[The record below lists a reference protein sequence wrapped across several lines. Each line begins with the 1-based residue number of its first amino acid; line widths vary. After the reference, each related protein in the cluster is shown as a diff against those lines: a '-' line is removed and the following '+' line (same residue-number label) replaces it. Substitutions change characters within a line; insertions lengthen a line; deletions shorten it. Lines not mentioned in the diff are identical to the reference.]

1 MPTCRMQENLGIHQF
16 ELNLCVQ
23 FEAKKAW
30 QHLSKS
36 NPMTEGIDKRDQKA
50 LRHVR
55 MLHWHHGVIH
65 FIVLRWLK
73 LFFTAAISKKNLKKK
88 EIRKHRAPGSSS
100 RPALSAISLP
110 PVILFV
116 HFIWTLQT
124 SFTCKGASRHVDR
137 ISVDFQISYNI
148 A

>member
-1 MPTCRMQENLGIHQF
+1 MQENLGIHQF

-88 EIRKHRAPGSSS
+88 KSGNTGLLGPPHVQLSVPYHFHQSFCLCISFGLYRHHSLAKVLPDMLIESVLISKFLTTLRSSV
-100 RPALSAISLP
+100 A
-110 PVILFV
+110 
-116 HFIWTLQT
+116 
-124 SFTCKGASRHVDR
+124 
-137 ISVDFQISYNI
+137 
-148 A
+148 

>member
-1 MPTCRMQENLGIHQF
+1 MQENLGIHQF

-73 LFFTAAISKKNLKKK
+73 LFFTAAISKKNLKKRNQ
-88 EIRKHRAPGSSS
+88 ETQGSWVLLTSSS
-100 RPALSAISLP
+100 QCHITSTSH
-110 PVILFV
+110 FV
-116 HFIWTLQT
+116 CAFHLDFTDIIHLQRC
-124 SFTCKGASRHVDR
+124 FQTC
-137 ISVDFQISYNI
+137 
-148 A
+148 

>member
-1 MPTCRMQENLGIHQF
+1 MQENLGIHQF

-88 EIRKHRAPGSSS
+88 KSGNTGLLGPPHVQ
-100 RPALSAISLP
+100 LSAISLP